1 VREQAAASG
10 SSRAAKVVRRVRRGM
25 ASSMVWR
32 RGAVDFGRLEERQA
46 GGQLGFKGEQPL

>member
-1 VREQAAASG
+1 
-10 SSRAAKVVRRVRRGM
+10 
-25 ASSMVWR
+25 MVWR